1 MVKVTDKD
9 FYMEPYTRSNLD
21 IIAKHIKKDWF
32 FMILVSGSGITR
44 VGKSVLA
51 QQIAYYLAWK
61 NGVKFD
67 INQIYWHGE
76 EVMKKAVKLPKWT
89 PFIYDEAKGGLDSKR
104 AMETL
109 TKNLTDFF
117 AEAGQL
123 NLLPIVVIP
132 DFFDFKKEIAV
143 TQSICLFNV
152 YYKGEFK
159 RGYYGFYSADDKR
172 ALYYKGKL
180 FRNYFVKNPSYRGY
194 FPNKYMVDET
204 EYRRRKRLALK
215 RAVADRVVKG
225 IAPLHKKW
233 KEQRDVLM
241 KRLHEDGLSY
251 EQISN
256 ILDNHGV
263 KLPRN
268 KINAIINPLPKTVDL
283 DLDEH
288 TNKRVIENLLEV
300 DNPTKDK
307 KPLLSPS

>member
-1 MVKVTDKD
+1 
-9 FYMEPYTRSNLD
+9 MEGYTQNNLD
-21 IIAKHIKKDWF
+21 ILAKHIKKDWF

-61 NGVKFD
+61 NKVKFD
-67 INQIYWHGE
+67 IDQIYWHGE

-89 PFIYDEAKGGLDSKR
+89 PFVYDEAKGGLDSKR
-104 AMETL
+104 AMETM

-123 NLLPIVVIP
+123 NLIPIIVIP

-152 YYKGEFK
+152 YYRKEFE

-180 FRNYFVKNPSYRGY
+180 FRNYFIKAPSFRGH

-215 RAVADRVVKG
+215 RAVAERVVKG
-225 IAPLHKKW
+225 IAPMHRKW
-233 KEQRDVLM
+233 KEQRDALM
-241 KRLHEDGLSY
+241 KKLNEEGFTYD
-251 EQISN
+251 QISS
-256 ILDNHGV
+256 ILDNNGV
-263 KLPRN
+263 SLSRRE
-268 KINAIINPLPKTVDL
+268 INGIIGTPPKALEVAKELNTSKRLIENPLDFNSL
-283 DLDEH
+283 AEDSED
-288 TNKRVIENLLEV
+288 R
-300 DNPTKDK
+300 KD
-307 KPLLSPS
+307 